1 MDKCYILD
9 ANAIREIGIE
19 DIKGQC
25 SFVLTVEEVAREVG
39 WKSRNSDKVKT
50 LCNKNRIGKLDRSG
64 YDFMKMIMQRAD
76 VRKIVRYYDSEGT
89 GDAAILAYALQ
100 LMSKEEGKLLKCE
113 YIIVTNDKG
122 VQRASDSLGI
132 AYIDVAAFNNRNS
145 T

>member
-1 MDKCYILD
+1 MDKYYILD
-9 ANAIREIGIE
+9 ANAIRESGIE
-19 DIKGQC
+19 YSKGQC
-25 SFVLTVEEVAREVG
+25 SFVLTVEEVASEVG

-50 LCNKNRIGKLDRSG
+50 LRNKSRIGKLDRSG
-64 YDFMKMIMQRAD
+64 YAFMKMIMQQAD
-76 VRKIVRYYDSEGT
+76 VRKIVKYYDSEGT

-100 LMSKEEGKLLKCE
+100 LMSKEEDKLFKCE
-113 YIIVTNDKG
+113 YIIVTNDRG